1 MLANEG
7 LRISDQGSETIF
19 AELRKTNDKYIEQQN
34 ENRKLRD
41 QVHHLQLQIEDLKL
55 HNTRYQAQAQ
65 TFQTQIAM
73 KSKKTRT
80 ARTGGLNSS
89 FNDISNTSQ
98 SQSQGNDLEREI
110 LDLCIKIDQF
120 FNAMKMLQR
129 AVNQK

>member
-1 MLANEG
+1 
-7 LRISDQGSETIF
+7 
-19 AELRKTNDKYIEQQN
+19 
-34 ENRKLRD
+34 
-41 QVHHLQLQIEDLKL
+41 
-55 HNTRYQAQAQ
+55 
-65 TFQTQIAM
+65 M